1 MQTHLDRSSRT
12 SSRLR
17 SEYWAEAYACSCDE
31 ACAAAHSS
39 GDEDDEDAMLGGEKE
54 REKL

>member
-54 REKL
+54 REKW